1 MNKVSIV
8 IPCYNEE
15 KNLNRGVLKEVYDFL
30 KTQKFTWEVLVSN
43 DGSTD
48 SSPQIA
54 KEFCQKHKGFRYF
67 DFPHGGKPRVVWNG
81 IQKAKYPL
89 ILFTDMDQS
98 TPLKEI
104 KKLLPWFKKGYD
116 VVIGSRGLKR
126 EGAPLYRQL
135 GGIIFRQLRGL
146 FLLREI
152 KDTQC
157 GFKMLKI
164 GVAKKSFPFLAA
176 IKNPAGGNE
185 GWRVGAFDVELLFI
199 AKNQGFKIKEV
210 EVNWHDE
217 DESDTKGQG
226 QSRFVRESVDMAKE
240 IFRVKRNH
248 LKGLYDQA

>member
-30 KTQKFTWEVLVSN
+30 KTQKFTWEVIIAD

-48 SSPQIA
+48 QSPKLVKA
-54 KEFCQKHKGFRYF
+54 FCQKHEGFLLLNL
-67 DFPHGGKPRVVWNG
+67 PHGGKLNVVWGG
-81 IQKAKYPL
+81 IKKAKHPL
-89 ILFTDMDQS
+89 VLFTDMDQS

-104 KKLLPWFKKGYD
+104 KKLLPHFKKDYD
-116 VVIGSRGLKR
+116 IVIGSRGLKR

-135 GGIIFRQLRGL
+135 GGIAFRQLRGL

-157 GFKMLKI
+157 GFKMLKTS
-164 GVAKKSFPFLAA
+164 VAKKSFPLLAA
-176 IKNPAGGNE
+176 IKNPAKGNE

-210 EVNWHDE
+210 KVNWHDE

-226 QSRFVRESVDMAKE
+226 QSRFIRESIDMAKE
-240 IFRVKRNH
+240 IMRVKRNH
-248 LKGLYDQA
+248 LKGLYDQV